1 VENMGEKLST
11 FVGPVKCKNCG
22 HVFNKEKGVTKCPKC
37 SRDILAKEIDDTIL
51 ERD

>member
-1 VENMGEKLST
+1 MGEKLST
-11 FVGPVKCKNCG
+11 YAGPVKCKNCG
-22 HVFNKEKGVTKCPKC
+22 YVFNKEIGVKSCPKC

>member
-1 VENMGEKLST
+1 MGDKLST

-37 SRDILAKEIDDTIL
+37 SRDILAKEIDDRIL
-51 ERD
+51 EKD